1 MNIVSIIVFVVAFLF
16 ASWLINALQ
25 KLLMKITG
33 ADVMFFDSWKK
44 LMIILLVAYA
54 LMEMVLKLFGMG

>member
-44 LMIILLVAYA
+44 LI
-54 LMEMVLKLFGMG
+54 